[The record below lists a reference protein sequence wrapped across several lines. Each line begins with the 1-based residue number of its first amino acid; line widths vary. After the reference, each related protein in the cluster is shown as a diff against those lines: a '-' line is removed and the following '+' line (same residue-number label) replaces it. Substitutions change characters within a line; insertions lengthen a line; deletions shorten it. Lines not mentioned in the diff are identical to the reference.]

1 MTAPHHRAP
10 AMARPVRAAD
20 RQRTRNRVWT
30 TAALALTAAGFVL
43 AALEPPWLVG
53 PLQDLLAASGAAGP
67 AAFVLL
73 CVVAAPAHLCGVLVA
88 LSVLVWPVPVA
99 AALSFTGTLLGCLA
113 TAGVLTLLGAGS
125 ARARDG
131 WPTWLERTAARVA
144 RRPVLVGLTLRV
156 VLQTGVA
163 VEGFYLLTGY
173 TRRHYLL
180 VTTVGLAVWVA
191 QTLLG
196 VAALGALVEVSP
208 WLGMLLVVVPL
219 AAGAGAVLV
228 ARRRAR
234 PAARP

>member
-1 MTAPHHRAP
+1 MTAPHHRPP
-10 AMARPVRAAD
+10 AGTGPVRADD

-30 TAALALTAAGFVL
+30 TAALALTATGFVL

-53 PLQDLLAASGAAGP
+53 PLRDVLAASGAAGP
-67 AAFVLL
+67 VVFVLL
-73 CVVAAPAHLCGVLVA
+73 CVLAAPAHLCGVLVA

-113 TAGVLTLLGAGS
+113 TAGVLTLLGAGP

-131 WPTWLERTAARVA
+131 WPAWLERTAARVA

-173 TRRHYLL
+173 SRRHYLL
-180 VTTVGLAVWVA
+180 VTTVGLAMWVA
-191 QTLLG
+191 RTLLG

-208 WLGMLLVVVPL
+208 WLGLLLVVVPL
-219 AAGAGAVLV
+219 ATGAGAALV
-228 ARRRAR
+228 ARRRSR
-234 PAARP
+234 AARP